1 MPEAIAHICDMK
13 KTPSSQPDKPKVVPI
28 VGIGASAGGLEAV
41 SNLLRNLAPDTGMAF
56 VYIQHLDPTH
66 ESMLAEILSKT
77 TSMPVSEAQHLVR
90 IEPNHVYVIPPNKD
104 LEIIEGVLTLIARKP
119 KPAIHLP
126 IDQFFISL
134 AERQKE
140 NAIGVVLSGSASDGT
155 TGLKAIKIA
164 GGITIAQDE
173 TAKFQS
179 MPRSAIA
186 EGVVDMVLPP
196 DEIARELKRLSQQTI
211 ILQEVIRDGQ
221 EEEITD
227 NDEDLTSIIHLLKKS
242 IGVDFSHYK
251 MNTIKRRIVRR
262 MLLYKLDTL
271 HNYLQYL
278 KEHTAEVNILYND
291 LLINVTSF
299 FRDPDSMEF
308 LKKTVLQRI
317 IKNKPQNDPIRIWVP
332 ACSTGEEAYSLA
344 MIFVEILGDNAVHN
358 AIQIFATDLSEAAIA
373 KARLGFYGRNEMV
386 NVSPQQLQRFFTKM
400 DGGYRIAK
408 SLRDLCVFAPHN
420 IFKDP
425 PFSRL
430 DLVSCCNL
438 LIYLDAVLQKK
449 ILATF
454 HYALNSG
461 GYLMLGKSET
471 VSSSPQLFTQV
482 EKKYKIF
489 TRKNNAAS
497 QAIFEMSKRLPETTR
512 SQIASIRQLTHKEPS
527 TDGLEKAVDNILLSQ
542 YIPACV
548 VVNQELE
555 ILQFR
560 GSVGLF
566 LEPSPGKASLNLLK
580 MARPGMAFELRNT
593 VRKSI
598 KSGGPVKKSGL
609 ETKYNGSAYQVSI
622 EVVPLKNDSDE
633 PLYLIIFTQT
643 ASVAPAH
650 TKSTH
655 NRDQRIKQ
663 LEEELANLREDMHA
677 VIEEQEASNE
687 ELQSAN
693 EEIVS
698 SNEELQSIN
707 EELETSK
714 EEIEASNEEL
724 LTINQELQI
733 RNQELAEAYA
743 YSEAVFATIR
753 EALLVLD
760 KDLRVVSAN
769 KSFYKLFRIKE
780 EEAEGRLIYELGHH
794 QWNIPALREL
804 LEKVIPQNSEF
815 QGFEVAHHFPDL
827 GEKVLLLNARK
838 VIQQVN
844 RQQLILLAIEDTTEY
859 HRAQRVVEEREQWFR
874 NMADNAPVM
883 IWMAETNKMCNF
895 FNRTWLEY
903 TGRTMAQEQ
912 GDGWKAGVYPD
923 DLENFLQ
930 HYSKSF
936 DARTPYS
943 IEYRLR
949 HNDGS
954 YRWVLSVGKPM
965 FTPDGEFDGYVGSC
979 TEVHNQKILNEEL
992 ESRVNERTK
1001 ELRTANTQLAQS
1013 NTELEQYAFVA
1024 SHDLQEP
1031 LRKILT
1037 FSNLLEKRHSES
1049 LDSEAKNYLERINSA
1064 AQRMSH
1070 LINDLLDFSRLAKQ
1084 DGAFQKTDLNA
1095 LVKNVLDDFDMI
1107 ASQEKASITVEDL
1120 PVIEAIPVQMSQL
1133 FHNLLSNALKFAHPD
1148 RAPRIVI
1155 SARASSDGVA
1165 KKLVKDL
1172 NQEAEYVEITVQD
1185 NGTGFDQQY
1194 AEQIFVIF
1202 QRLHSKQVHP
1212 GTGIGLAL
1220 CRRIANYH
1228 GGEIYAESKPGE
1240 GAAFHVILPV
1250 QQGQDGKA
1258 V

>member
-1 MPEAIAHICDMK
+1 M
-13 KTPSSQPDKPKVVPI
+13 PI

-41 SNLLRNLAPDTGMAF
+41 SKLLGNLSPDTGMAF
-56 VYIQHLDPTH
+56 IYIQHLDPTH

-77 TSMPVSEAQHLVR
+77 TTMPVTEAQHLVD

-104 LEIIEGVLTLIARKP
+104 MEIIEGVLTLIARKP
-119 KPAIHLP
+119 KPALHMP

-155 TGLKAIKIA
+155 AGLKAIKIA

-173 TAKFQS
+173 TARFQS

-196 DEIARELKRLSQQTI
+196 DEIAGELKRLSEQSL
-211 ILQEVIRDGQ
+211 ILKDVIRDGQ
-221 EEEITD
+221 EGEITD
-227 NDEDLTSIIHLLKKS
+227 HDENLKSIIQLIKKS

-278 KEHTAEVNILYND
+278 KEHTAEVNILHND

-317 IKNKPQNDPIRIWVP
+317 LKSKPQNDPIRIWVP

-344 MIFVEILGDNAVHN
+344 MVIMEILGDNAAHN
-358 AIQIFATDLSEAAIA
+358 TIQIFATDLSEAAIS
-373 KARLGFYGRNEMV
+373 KARLGFYARNEMV
-386 NVSPQQLQRFFTKM
+386 NVPAQQLQRFFTKI

-408 SLRDLCVFAPHN
+408 SIRDLCVFAPHN

-430 DLVSCCNL
+430 DLISCCNL
-438 LIYLDAVLQKK
+438 LIYLDTVLQKK

-454 HYALNSG
+454 HYALNAG
-461 GYLMLGKSET
+461 GYLILGKSES
-471 VSSSPQLFTQV
+471 VSSSPQLFTQL
-482 EKKYKIF
+482 EKKYKIY

-497 QAIFEMSKRLPETTR
+497 QAIFEMSKRLSETAPSKIAGTR
-512 SQIASIRQLTHKEPS
+512 QVTHKENR
-527 TDGLEKAVDNILLSQ
+527 TDGLEKAVDDILLNQ

-593 VRKSI
+593 MRKSI

-609 ETKYNGSAYQVSI
+609 EIKHNGNAYQVSI
-622 EVVPLKNDSDE
+622 EVVPLKNDTDE

-643 ASVAPAH
+643 ASVAPVH
-650 TKSTH
+650 TKSTQS
-655 NRDQRIKQ
+655 RDQRIRQ
-663 LEEELANLREDMHA
+663 LEEELSNMREDMHA

-724 LTINQELQI
+724 LTINQELQV

-769 KSFYKLFRIKE
+769 KAFYKLFRIRE
-780 EEAEGRLIYELGHH
+780 EDAEGRLIYELGHH
-794 QWNIPALREL
+794 QWDIPALREL

-815 QGFEVAHHFPDL
+815 QGFKVAHHFTDL

-844 RQQLILLAIEDTTEY
+844 RQQLILLAIEDMTEY

-883 IWMAETNKMCNF
+883 IWISDSKKSRTF

-903 TGRTMAQEQ
+903 TGRTLTQELN
-912 GDGWKAGVYPD
+912 DGWIAGIHPD
-923 DLENFLQ
+923 DLNNFLR
-930 HYSKSF
+930 HFSESF
-936 DARTPYS
+936 DTRVPFQM
-943 IEYRLR
+943 EYRLR
-949 HNDGS
+949 RHDGA
-954 YRWVLSVGKPM
+954 YRWVLSIGKPM
-965 FTPDGEFDGYVGSC
+965 FSPDGAFDGYVGSC
-979 TEVHNQKILNEEL
+979 TEVHTQKMLNEEL

-1001 ELRTANTQLAQS
+1001 ELLTANNQLAQS

-1049 LDSEAKNYLERINSA
+1049 LTFEAKGYLDRINSA
-1064 AQRMSH
+1064 AERMSL
-1070 LINDLLDFSRLAKQ
+1070 LINDLLDFSRLTKQ
-1084 DGAFQKTDLNA
+1084 DKAFEKTDLNA

-1107 ASQEKASITVEDL
+1107 VSQKKASITVQDL
-1120 PVIEAIPVQMSQL
+1120 PVIEAIPLQMTQL

-1148 RAPRIVI
+1148 RAPRIII
-1155 SARASSDGVA
+1155 SAHKISVVVA
-1165 KKLVKDL
+1165 KKHVRDFDP
-1172 NQEAEYVEITVQD
+1172 EAEYVDITVQD
-1185 NGTGFDQQY
+1185 NGDGFDQQY

-1202 QRLHSKQVHP
+1202 QRLHSKQLHP

-1220 CRRIANYH
+1220 CRRIANH
-1228 GGEIYAESKPGE
+1228 HCGEIYAESKPGD
-1240 GAAFHVILPV
+1240 GAAFHVILPLR
-1250 QQGQDGKA
+1250 QQRQDGKA